1 MDQIKEYVP
10 VAQVLTTFIA
20 ALSVGFAAFGIFRT
34 IRNNKRQT
42 NSQIFLDCV
51 KRYEKVLESFPPKV
65 WLERFNPSAEAMVES
80 GVTSMAVLR
89 YLNLCSEEFYLKKQG
104 YFSEHGIGDIWEDV
118 LRDNLS
124 TPLFVREWKKLKDEF
139 KSDQEFTNYID
150 KVQKNAVAK
159 LKSSTL
165 EDAMP
170 IEQSPLKQID
180 ERPK

>member
-10 VAQVLTTFIA
+10 IAQVVSTFIA
-20 ALSVGFAAFGIFRT
+20 ALSVGFAALGILRT
-34 IRNNKRQT
+34 ISNNERQT

-51 KRYEKVLESFPPKV
+51 KRYEKVLESFPAKV
-65 WLERFNPSAEAMVES
+65 WLERFEPSEEALLETDQ
-80 GVTSMAVLR
+80 TSMAVLR

-104 YFSEHGIGDIWEDV
+104 YFSEYGIGDIWEAV

-124 TPLFVREWKKLKDEF
+124 TPLFVREWKKLKVEF

-150 KVQKNAVAK
+150 KIHKNAVAN

-165 EDAMP
+165 EDSMP
-170 IEQSPLKQID
+170 Y
-180 ERPK
+180 